1 MAKRIPR
8 KSLWFWASSC
18 PKAKKDMVGEKREI
32 GNQANLLMH
41 ATHSWFDELDELE
54 LEVKEY

>member
-1 MAKRIPR
+1 VVLGIIM
-8 KSLWFWASSC
+8 SQ
-18 PKAKKDMVGEKREI
+18 AKKDMVGEKREI